1 MRPANLSRPR
11 RSPVGGRGKSL
22 YAIAVTR
29 SLAVAAIRSPAVK
42 PACTAFSTRA
52 TWPATMLRRLSA
64 SRSIEDTSRSAR
76 ARLRRT
82 RRSASRRRPRSWRS
96 RRVRALR
103 TSRSSWLRAV
113 LPRRSNFEIRLSAPL
128 RDVVASR
135 RSVTRATARSRAS
148 RVAPTYT
155 SAARSATLRPC
166 FAVVLAA
173 RTLAVAASR
182 VSFAAIVRARRPVD
196 FDGALAAVE
205 RPLVAVERPEAR
217 VLVVLRAVLLRAVL
231 WRLAGVAFRVLV
243 VVVVVSAI
251 LVDQP
256 LWV

>member
-1 MRPANLSRPR
+1 
-11 RSPVGGRGKSL
+11 
-22 YAIAVTR
+22 
-29 SLAVAAIRSPAVK
+29 
-42 PACTAFSTRA
+42 
-52 TWPATMLRRLSA
+52 MLRRLSA

-113 LPRRSNFEIRLSAPL
+113 WPRRSNFEIRLTAPL

-135 RSVTRATARSRAS
+135 RSF
-148 RVAPTYT
+148 T

-205 RPLVAVERPEAR
+205 RPVAR
-217 VLVVLRAVLLRAVL
+217 VVVVLRAVLLRAVL
-231 WRLAGVAFRVLV
+231 VRLAGVAFRVLV

-256 LWV
+256 LWVVL